1 MTPPV
6 HGRWRLPAGSTYM
19 KHNIPDT
26 DNIVMNT
33 TTSKAELYTLLMDA
47 KVLWHGEGKET
58 LLNSGPVPRPP
69 TRLHSRTTTTRAAKG
84 RPWPQIR
91 WPPPTALQPVKPTHN
106 VASPRP

>member
-19 KHNIPDT
+19 KHNIPDM

-47 KVLWHGEGKET
+47 KVLWHGEGEET
-58 LLNSGPVPRPP
+58 LLNSGPDPRPP
-69 TRLHSRTTTTRAAKG
+69 TRLHSRTKQRAQQKEDRG
-84 RPWPQIR
+84 RR
-91 WPPPTALQPVKPTHN
+91 LDGRHR
-106 VASPRP
+106 PRYNL